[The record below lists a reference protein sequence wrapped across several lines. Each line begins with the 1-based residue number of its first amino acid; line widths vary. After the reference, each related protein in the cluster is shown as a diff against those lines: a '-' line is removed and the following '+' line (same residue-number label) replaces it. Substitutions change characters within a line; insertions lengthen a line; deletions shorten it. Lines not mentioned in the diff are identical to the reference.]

1 MAVANLEDPTT
12 LSYLIASSIRLSVE
26 ERQELLEEVD
36 LAARLRRLTVL
47 CNREL
52 ELLELGAKIQ
62 SDVQLD
68 MDKTQRE
75 FFLRQ
80 QLKAIREEL
89 GEGPDDAREVEELR
103 ERLVEVAPPEEV
115 RAAAERELAR
125 LERLPAESAEHGV
138 VRTYLDWI
146 LSIPWNVMTEDDLD
160 LKRAREI
167 LDEDHYDIEKVKDRI
182 IEQLAV
188 ARLKQD
194 AAGPILCFVGPPGR
208 RQDLARAVDRARPRP
223 PLRAHLGGRRAR
235 RERDPRPPA
244 HLRRGAA
251 GHDRARD
258 PRRGRD
264 EPGAD
269 GGRDRQ
275 DGRRRPR
282 RPVVGDA
289 RGARPGAERHLP
301 RPLPRPAARPLAGP
315 LPLHGQRARDD
326 PRPAARP
333 HGGDPPLGLHRGG
346 EAPHRAAL
354 PAAPPDRGDRSAGR
368 GAGGRRRGPGHDHR
382 RVHPRGRGA
391 PAGAPPGRGGAAGRA
406 AGRRGRHLD
415 RGRGR
420 RGRARDPR
428 PRAHPQRGQAAH
440 ERARRGDRPRRDRR
454 GRGDPV
460 RGGDGDAGGRQAHRD
475 RADRRRD
482 ARVGPGGRLVRARPG
497 RATSAS
503 TSRTTTSRP
512 TTSTSTSPPAPCP
525 RTAPRRA

>member
-1 MAVANLEDPTT
+1 
-12 LSYLIASSIRLSVE
+12 
-26 ERQELLEEVD
+26 
-36 LAARLRRLTVL
+36 
-47 CNREL
+47 
-52 ELLELGAKIQ
+52 
-62 SDVQLD
+62 

-146 LSIPWNVMTEDDLD
+146 LSIPWNVTTEDDLD

-208 RQDLARAVDRARPRP
+208 RQDLGRAVDRPRPRP
-223 PLRAHLGGRRAR
+223 PLRAHLRGRRAR
-235 RERDPRPPA
+235 RERDPRSPA

-251 GHDRARD
+251 GDDRARH
-258 PRRGRD
+258 PGLGRD

-282 RPVVGDA
+282 RPVGGDA
-289 RGARPGAERHLP
+289 RGARPGPERHLP
-301 RPLPRPAARPLAGP
+301 GPLPRPAAGPLARP

-326 PRPAARP
+326 PQPAARP
-333 HGGDPPLGLHRGG
+333 HGGDPALGLHRGG

-354 PAAPPDRGDRSAGR
+354 PAAAPDRGDRAARTGRWRSTDEGLATIIGEYTREAGVR
-368 GAGGRRRGPGHDHR
+368 QLERRLGAVAR
-382 RVHPRGRGA
+382 RVARRVAEGDTSTVVVD
-391 PAGAPPGRGGAAGRA
+391 AG
-406 AGRRGRHLD
+406 
-415 RGRGR
+415 
-420 RGRARDPR
+420 GRARDPR

-440 ERARRGDRPRRDRR
+440 ERARRGDGPRGDRR

-475 RADRRRD
+475 RPDRRRD
-482 ARVGPGGRLVRARPG
+482 ARVGPGGRVVRARPG
-497 RATSAS
+497 RGPRPPPA
-503 TSRTTTSRP
+503 RTTTSRP
-512 TTSTSTSPPAPCP
+512 TTSTSTSPPARCP